1 MLWSTCVLAERRGA
15 AADGFWKTERRVCV
29 PFCGCFITA
38 RALDCVCVSI
48 QRSAATRRRRVV
60 LGVCCV
66 CEEVCKRRC
75 VCVNAAETMARRVD
89 ARGQGIAGH

>member
-1 MLWSTCVLAERRGA
+1 MVYVRARGKAWRGGGWILETEDVCVVPFLWLFYYCARSGLCVRKHTEERRNAEEEEGARCVL
-15 AADGFWKTERRVCV
+15 
-29 PFCGCFITA
+29 
-38 RALDCVCVSI
+38 
-48 QRSAATRRRRVV
+48 
-60 LGVCCV
+60 CV

>member
-15 AADGFWKTERRVCV
+15 AADGFWKTEDVCV
-29 PFCGCFITA
+29 CHFWLFYYCA
-38 RALDCVCVSI
+38 RSGLCVRKHTEERRNAEEEEGACWVCV
-48 QRSAATRRRRVV
+48 
-60 LGVCCV
+60 VCA
-66 CEEVCKRRC
+66 KRCARED

>member
-15 AADGFWKTERRVCV
+15 AADGFWKTEDVCV
-29 PFCGCFITA
+29 CHLFYYCA
-38 RALDCVCVSI
+38 RSGLCVRKHTEERRNAEEEEEGARCVLCV
-48 QRSAATRRRRVV
+48 RR
-60 LGVCCV
+60 GVQ
-66 CEEVCKRRC
+66 EKMC